1 MKMKRVL
8 ALMLSSAM
16 ICTAVPGQV
25 FAAEETLEV
34 VNEFSDES
42 DENDS
47 VEVEDQELEESD
59 IDEDTS
65 NTDEE
70 ISEIDLQEGENSQQD
85 LDIESGNNEDELF
98 SDGENDAVFVKS
110 GDVSDDIKWELDD
123 SDDDGLE
130 DTLII
135 SGNGDMPDYTSY
147 EEAPWYAYRKTISHL
162 IIKDGITSIG
172 SYSFLFE
179 NLENIEW
186 GDNITRIGNHTLD
199 DCKKMTELN
208 LPSNLVSIGSCTFEG
223 WTALTSVEIPNNVKT
238 IGNEAFQECENLV
251 SVKFSNKI
259 EEIGNAVF
267 LNCKKVKTVFLPT
280 SIKKI
285 GRSFFYG
292 RKKFDYYQSYSGCL
306 LSTIHYAGTKE
317 DMLKID
323 GINEEELRQDGPVP
337 LKVYFHYIVY
347 HAPKNATCSK
357 KGFVGYWICNNCGG
371 KIYADA
377 ECTQELSEIPSS
389 PALGHDLDNGVVNK
403 EATCAEEGSIL
414 YSCQREGCDYTET
427 RIIPKTQNH
436 VYGDPSYTW
445 SNDNKECTGRV
456 YCTICGNENSE
467 TIKTQET
474 IIQPATCT
482 EDGLLQYTA
491 TFSKVYFKEQQKQKK
506 IDALNHKNT
515 EVRNKVDATCKANGY
530 SGDVYCTDCGALL
543 SKGNTIAST
552 DHVWNNGTITKEPN
566 CIETGEKTY
575 TCTVCGKIKREEIPA
590 VGHIEIKDEA
600 VDPTCEEPGL
610 TEGSHCSVCG
620 VVIKKQEEIPAT
632 GHKEVTDEAVAPTC
646 EKAGKT
652 EGSRCSVCGTIIKE
666 QMEVPALGHIIEK
679 DKGFPATCET
689 PGKTEGSH
697 CSLCGVIIKKQ
708 EEIPATGHTIV
719 TIKGIKETC
728 TKTGKTD
735 KKYCSVCG
743 KVMQKQKKIPAAGHK
758 YSLWKTIK
766 EATVLNAKKQRHICS
781 VCKHYEDR
789 NVGNK
794 IKATIKLTTTSLPLK
809 VKQKVTTFKVYGMAK
824 GDSVVSWKS
833 SNSNIV
839 KVVGKSNGSCVITAG
854 SKTGKAVISITLKSK
869 LKKNVTITVTKGNI
883 TTTKI
888 TGVPS
893 SLKLL
898 RGQKTTLKPSKFPI
912 SSKEKIIYTSSNSEI
927 VTVDTKGRV
936 TAKNKGTAIIT
947 VRAGEKYVKCKVTV
961 SVIDKVTSNY
971 NKLKTFVTKY
981 GYTNMNNDKVIKET
995 GTVPG
1000 TNINTECYI
1009 IYEKSNGAFK
1019 FLYYQGN
1026 EDEVLIQII
1035 PSKSPIFNVE
1045 CRYII
1050 DGYEIYTTKSFQWA
1064 AKDYNGKA
1072 LYFENVN
1079 YNKKLYTWN
1088 EATERSQKMVSIALR
1103 MINTLILKEYVGMD
1117 LKGLGFINF
1126 K

>member
-1 MKMKRVL
+1 MKRVL

-16 ICTAVPGQV
+16 ICTAVPGEIL
-25 FAAEETLEV
+25 AAEEV
-34 VNEFSDES
+34 PAEFSDNVDGGNSDTLEMTEPDVSDS
-42 DENDS
+42 DEEKIP
-47 VEVEDQELEESD
+47 EVELQNEEQDADFEDEGNMFSD
-59 IDEDTS
+59 GDDFNDGNATS
-65 NTDEE
+65 A
-70 ISEIDLQEGENSQQD
+70 G
-85 LDIESGNNEDELF
+85 ESGN
-98 SDGENDAVFVKS
+98 
-110 GDVSDDIKWELDD
+110 IQWELED
-123 SDDDGLE
+123 SDDDGLD

-135 SGNGDMPDYTSY
+135 QGSGDMPQYSGASYT
-147 EEAPWYAYRKTISHL
+147 PWYPYSNSFSKVVIG
-162 IIKDGITSIG
+162 DGITSIG
-172 SYSFLFE
+172 SNVFYGYHNLKEIKLGKDVTEIKSSAFYDCTGLTEIIIPE
-179 NLENIEW
+179 NVVKIGDYAFQNCTAIKKISMGNNVTDIGDKAFYNCKKLEDVQISNNLVNI
-186 GDNITRIGNHTLD
+186 GDYAFG
-199 DCKKMTELN
+199 DCKLYRIY
-208 LPSNLVSIGSCTFEG
+208 LPITL
-223 WTALTSVEIPNNVKT
+223 K
-238 IGNEAFQECENLV
+238 
-251 SVKFSNKI
+251 K
-259 EEIGNAVF
+259 IGNAAFIRYIGRDKLINVDKIHYPGTKDQWLEIEGLDKNRLEYYNKTLTDNVHF
-267 LNCKKVKTVFLPT
+267 VAYHKAIIPTCDKGGHKEYWTCASCGEYAFTDATCKVKLEMIP
-280 SIKKI
+280 K
-285 GRSFFYG
+285 
-292 RKKFDYYQSYSGCL
+292 
-306 LSTIHYAGTKE
+306 LS
-317 DMLKID
+317 
-323 GINEEELRQDGPVP
+323 
-337 LKVYFHYIVY
+337 
-347 HAPKNATCSK
+347 
-357 KGFVGYWICNNCGG
+357 
-371 KIYADA
+371 
-377 ECTQELSEIPSS
+377 
-389 PALGHDLDNGVVNK
+389 ALGHILDSGIITK
-403 EATCAEEGSIL
+403 EANCAEEGSML
-414 YSCQREGCDYTET
+414 YTCQREGCGYTET
-427 RIIPKTQNH
+427 RAIPRTQNH
-436 VYGDPSYTW
+436 VYGNASYVW
-445 SNDNKECTGRV
+445 SSNNKECTAKR
-456 YCTICGNENSE
+456 YCTICDNEDSE
-467 TIKTQET
+467 TIETQK
-474 IIQPATCT
+474 IIIKPATCT
-482 EDGLLQYTA
+482 ENGILQYNASFTKECFEAQQKRENINPLNHQNTEIKNKKEASCNENGYTGDTYCKDCGLL
-491 TFSKVYFKEQQKQKK
+491 
-506 IDALNHKNT
+506 
-515 EVRNKVDATCKANGY
+515 
-530 SGDVYCTDCGALL
+530 L
-543 SKGNTIAST
+543 SEGETIPET
-552 DHVWNNGTITKEPN
+552 GHTWNAGTRTKEP
-566 CIETGEKTY
+566 
-575 TCTVCGKIKREEIPA
+575 TCTENGELVYACKICGKTKSGEIPA
-590 VGHIEIKDEA
+590 LGHTEVTDEA
-600 VDPTCEEPGL
+600 LAATCETPGK
-610 TEGSHCSVCG
+610 TEGSHCSLCG
-620 VVIKKQEEIPAT
+620 AIIKEQEEIPAT

-646 EKAGKT
+646 ENAGKT
-652 EGSRCSVCGTIIKE
+652 EGSHCSVCGTIIKE

-679 DKGFPATCET
+679 DKGFPATCENV
-689 PGKTEGSH
+689 GKTEGSH

-735 KKYCSVCG
+735 EKYCSVCG

-912 SSKEKIIYTSSNSEI
+912 SSKEKIIYTSSNSKI

-1026 EDEVLIQII
+1026 EDEVSIQII

>member
-491 TFSKVYFKEQQKQKK
+491 TFSKGYFKEQQKQKK

-971 NKLKTFVTKY
+971 L
-981 GYTNMNNDKVIKET
+981 
-995 GTVPG
+995 
-1000 TNINTECYI
+1000 
-1009 IYEKSNGAFK
+1009 
-1019 FLYYQGN
+1019 
-1026 EDEVLIQII
+1026 
-1035 PSKSPIFNVE
+1035 
-1045 CRYII
+1045 
-1050 DGYEIYTTKSFQWA
+1050 
-1064 AKDYNGKA
+1064 
-1072 LYFENVN
+1072 
-1079 YNKKLYTWN
+1079 KLY
-1088 EATERSQKMVSIALR
+1088 I
-1103 MINTLILKEYVGMD
+1103 
-1117 LKGLGFINF
+1117 
-1126 K
+1126 